1 MARIFIHG
9 LDSSSQ
15 GTKSRFFQERYP
27 EMIIP
32 DFDGSLQERMKK
44 LEQVLEGEEDLRM
57 VGSSF
62 GGLMATLF
70 AMDHPSL
77 VTRLV
82 LLAPAL
88 NVLAFVPDRKVR
100 PVSVPVRLYHGS
112 ADTVVPLG
120 EVVPVARELFTDLRL
135 KEVEDDHMLQETF
148 RDIPWD
154 ELLS

>member
-1 MARIFIHG
+1 LARIFIHG

-32 DFDGSLQERMKK
+32 DFNGSLQERMKK
-44 LEQVLEGEEDLRM
+44 LEQVLEGAEDLRM

-88 NVLAFVPDRKVR
+88 NMLAFVPDRKVR

-112 ADTVVPLG
+112 ADAVISLE
-120 EVVPVARELFTDLRL
+120 EVVPVARKLFTDLRL
-135 KEVEDDHMLQETF
+135 KEVEDDHMLHDTF